1 MLATYLTAFFA
12 MLLSAVSAL
21 TLIRTVRRFDPPE
34 MPETERR
41 EAKAA

>member
-34 MPETERR
+34 MPETEHR
-41 EAKAA
+41 EEKAA

>member
-1 MLATYLTAFFA
+1 MLATYLVAFFA

-21 TLIRTVRRFDPPE
+21 TLIRTVRHFDPPE

-41 EAKAA
+41 EERAA